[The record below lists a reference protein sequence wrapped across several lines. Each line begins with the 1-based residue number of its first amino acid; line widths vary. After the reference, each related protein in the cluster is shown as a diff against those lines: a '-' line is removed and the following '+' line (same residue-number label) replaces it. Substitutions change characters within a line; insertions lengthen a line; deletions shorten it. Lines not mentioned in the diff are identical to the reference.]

1 VPFSVY
7 APRDEHFA
15 TCQVFRIKLTIK
27 EITEITE
34 KFGARTL
41 RPALEI

>member
-27 EITEITE
+27 EFV
-34 KFGARTL
+34 KFVAKKTFR
-41 RPALEI
+41 